1 MTKDELDVANES
13 ADQKNKKIITDIIDP
28 TPDLFIDEKLNP
40 NEQNLQNTTDNLF
53 NLPPQVQQE
62 LNETVFKKI
71 IKQTIIQPTPPE
83 IIPNVLPKTKDFF
96 INDDKFDLFKK
107 PGPVTINIGQPK
119 DENYEAKIWKSLIKT
134 DIEIKNKN
142 NLKWKKNKTR
152 KPYKK
157 LIAKQNLQDA
167 LDFAFNDLETV
178 DYNNDTRL
186 DNLDDLETVDYNNDT
201 SITDLVPIKKL
212 ETIKEE
218 DDEEDGLQIIK
229 LVHYATIS
237 DYNDDV
243 KFIKKT
249 PLHPRERLKHLSKN
263 NLIRNQTDEKNNF
276 PQILPQ
282 KKANVN
288 K

>member
-1 MTKDELDVANES
+1 MTKDELDVVNES

-119 DENYEAKIWKSLIKT
+119 DENYEAKI
-134 DIEIKNKN
+134 
-142 NLKWKKNKTR
+142 
-152 KPYKK
+152 
-157 LIAKQNLQDA
+157 
-167 LDFAFNDLETV
+167 
-178 DYNNDTRL
+178 
-186 DNLDDLETVDYNNDT
+186 
-201 SITDLVPIKKL
+201 
-212 ETIKEE
+212 
-218 DDEEDGLQIIK
+218 
-229 LVHYATIS
+229 
-237 DYNDDV
+237 
-243 KFIKKT
+243 
-249 PLHPRERLKHLSKN
+249 
-263 NLIRNQTDEKNNF
+263 
-276 PQILPQ
+276 
-282 KKANVN
+282 
-288 K
+288 

>member
-1 MTKDELDVANES
+1 MLLDRNNKSLNIANIINDNINDEVNDYWFTFDIPTEIEIQQDMEEILKNKKDQPTPPPPYVPLPLLTKKEIKTERNKENDDFIKTSLQMTQDELDVANKS
-13 ADQKNKKIITDIIDP
+13 ADQKNEKIITDIINP

-40 NEQNLQNTTDNLF
+40 NEQNLQNTTDNVF

-142 NLKWKKNKTR
+142 NLKWKKNKNR

-157 LIAKQNLQDA
+157 PRTKQKLQDA
-167 LDFAFNDLETV
+167 LDFA
-178 DYNNDTRL
+178 
-186 DNLDDLETVDYNNDT
+186 
-201 SITDLVPIKKL
+201 
-212 ETIKEE
+212 
-218 DDEEDGLQIIK
+218 
-229 LVHYATIS
+229 
-237 DYNDDV
+237 
-243 KFIKKT
+243 
-249 PLHPRERLKHLSKN
+249 LK
-263 NLIRNQTDEKNNF
+263 
-276 PQILPQ
+276 
-282 KKANVN
+282 V
-288 K
+288 

>member
-119 DENYEAKIWKSLIKT
+119 DENYKAKIWKSLIKT

-142 NLKWKKNKTR
+142 NLKWKKNKNR
-152 KPYKK
+152 QPYKK
-157 LIAKQNLQDA
+157 PIAKQKLQDA
-167 LDFAFNDLETV
+167 LDFA
-178 DYNNDTRL
+178 
-186 DNLDDLETVDYNNDT
+186 
-201 SITDLVPIKKL
+201 
-212 ETIKEE
+212 
-218 DDEEDGLQIIK
+218 
-229 LVHYATIS
+229 
-237 DYNDDV
+237 
-243 KFIKKT
+243 
-249 PLHPRERLKHLSKN
+249 LK
-263 NLIRNQTDEKNNF
+263 
-276 PQILPQ
+276 
-282 KKANVN
+282 V
-288 K
+288 